1 MKQKVLINLSN
12 HPVDKWGEMQRK
24 NAESFASVFLDI
36 PFPHVPPEADKS
48 FIQNLADEILYKIIE
63 YDVAVI
69 HVMGE
74 HTLNHALVERF
85 KKSGYRTIAST
96 THRVSEVLQ
105 DGSKISKFEFVRF
118 RDY

>member
-1 MKQKVLINLSN
+1 MFINISN
-12 HPVDKWGEMQRK
+12 HHSSSWSSVQLNTAK
-24 NAESFASVFLDI
+24 SFGSHIYDI
-36 PFPHVPPEADKS
+36 PFPVVPPEANSNIIAKM
-48 FIQNLADEILYKIIE
+48 ADEILLLIYE
-63 YDVAVI
+63 LQVTVI

-96 THRVSEVLQ
+96 THRVSEVLP